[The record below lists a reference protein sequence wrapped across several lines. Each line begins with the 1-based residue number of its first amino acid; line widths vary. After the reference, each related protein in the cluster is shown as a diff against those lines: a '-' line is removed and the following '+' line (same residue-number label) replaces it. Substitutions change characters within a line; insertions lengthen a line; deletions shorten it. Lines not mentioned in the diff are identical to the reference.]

1 MRSAEFELHW
11 LLTSPP
17 IFTELAGMTLMSRA
31 DRARIAD
38 ALDNVNGADSDMIA
52 GATQSHGSTPRKNGV
67 GHRAEHLLA
76 TALRHCP
83 GIDLIATRLPIS
95 EGPRTVGELDL
106 LYDDHHRQCRVHC
119 EVSVRLLLQ
128 RAPEARWSA
137 WCGTDPSQGWQDKLD
152 RLRDHQLPLGHHP
165 LVPRHPTWPT
175 VNEALLLG
183 WLLQPVGQGWP
194 IADGASPDHLHGW
207 WLRHGLAEPLRSSR
221 AARFSIIPSDGWL
234 GPLHLPSST
243 PVLAPR
249 ELSQLLDR
257 HFVKKD
263 HAVLVA
269 EVIRADDGGWREI
282 ARGAMVHRRWPEIPA
297 RWR

>member
-1 MRSAEFELHW
+1 MRGTSSDELRW

-17 IFTELAGMTLMSRA
+17 LFAELPGIPLMSRA
-31 DRARIAD
+31 DRVRIAGLLSEEHRRD
-38 ALDNVNGADSDMIA
+38 ARATEPPGSPARKIA
-52 GATQSHGSTPRKNGV
+52 V
-67 GHRAEHLLA
+67 GHRAEDLLA
-76 TALRHCP
+76 AALGACP
-83 GIDLIATRLPIS
+83 GIDLIAARLPIS
-95 EGPRTVGELDL
+95 DGDRTLGEIDL
-106 LYDDHHRQCRVHC
+106 LYDDHARQCRVHC
-119 EVSVRLLLQ
+119 EVSLRLLLQ
-128 RAPEARWSA
+128 RAPEAAASA
-137 WCGTDPSQGWQDKLD
+137 WCGTDPSQIWQDKII
-152 RLRDHQLPLGHHP
+152 RLRDHQLPLGRHP

-175 VNEALLLG
+175 IDEALVLG
-183 WLLQPVGQGWP
+183 WLLQPAGQTWP
-194 IADGASPDHLHGW
+194 IATGASPDHLHGW

-257 HFVKKD
+257 HFAKKD

-269 EVIRADDGGWREI
+269 EVIRAEDGGWREI
-282 ARGAMVHRRWPEIPA
+282 ARGAMVHRRWPEKPA

>member
-1 MRSAEFELHW
+1 
-11 LLTSPP
+11 
-17 IFTELAGMTLMSRA
+17 MSRA
-31 DRARIAD
+31 DRTRITR
-38 ALDNVNGADSDMIA
+38 ALGDGTDVDTA
-52 GATQSHGSTPRKNGV
+52 ATESHGSPTRKAAV

-76 TALRHCP
+76 SALRRCP
-83 GIDLIATRLPIS
+83 GIELIATRLPIN
-95 EGPRTVGELDL
+95 EGIRTVGELDL
-106 LYDDHHRQCRVHC
+106 LYDDHQRQCRVHC

-194 IADGASPDHLHGW
+194 VADGASPDYLYGW
-207 WLRHGLAEPLRSSR
+207 WLRHGIAEPLRSSR

-234 GPLHLPSST
+234 GPVRLPSST

-257 HFVKKD
+257 HFAKKD
-263 HAVLVA
+263 HAVLIA

-282 ARGAMVHRRWPEIPA
+282 ARGAMVHRRWPEKPA